1 MKKPLVVIDTNIFIS
16 GLIIPRGYPYK
27 VIRLWQDARFN
38 IVISE
43 QLLAEI
49 DGVLQ
54 RKKIAARYHL
64 TTDRIRKITE
74 LLLQQGKM
82 ISPSSGKLK
91 VRDSK
96 DQFILDTAFSS
107 SADFLVTGD
116 EDLLVLANG
125 FSLKKLQI
133 VTPKKFI
140 DHIFT
145 V

>member
-16 GLIIPRGYPYK
+16 GLIIPRGHPYK
-27 VIRLWQDARFN
+27 VIRLWQDARFDV
-38 IVISE
+38 VISE

-49 DGVLQ
+49 DDVLQ

-64 TTDRIRKITE
+64 TADSIKKITE

-82 ISPSSGKLK
+82 TSPSSGKLT
-91 VRDSK
+91 VRDPK

-140 DHIFT
+140 DHIST